1 MPPPTKWVMAMTY
14 RLWRDSPDVAKLY
27 LRLITE
33 SDARYVGDSHPS
45 CLIHFFTKLK
55 VYSSMQLT

>member
-1 MPPPTKWVMAMTY
+1 MAMTY